1 MLASRGYI
9 LVSVDENF
17 LNLDWL
23 GDYRTAEH
31 PARGWLLLEHLKV
44 WRGWNESKDSAFF
57 RKVDLANIA
66 LMGHSRGGEA
76 AATAAAFNRLAYYP
90 GDATVR
96 FDYNFAIKSIVAI
109 APSDG
114 QYKPAGMW
122 RPLRDVSYL
131 VLYGGHDADV
141 AFFVGSQQ
149 YKRTSFSQ
157 GFPGFKAQLYVYRAN
172 HGQFNSVWGRF
183 DGSPPGGWVLN
194 LKPLIGGEEQ
204 RRISKVYISAFLE
217 ATLRGGRQYIPMFQ
231 DYRRAAAWLPDTV
244 YLNRYQDATFR
255 PVCTYEEDF
264 DVTSTTL
271 PGGAIRGHNLA
282 VWKEQRIHFRDG
294 SREDNGVYLGWRKPE
309 EKKGAPPDW
318 ASYTIELP
326 ERFAQEAK
334 LGSASVLE
342 FALADAGQEPPPPK
356 GQDAKKQPD
365 KKKAEKKGPAKRKE
379 PLDLTVELIATGGQA
394 VRFPLS
400 QPGPLYAPLTVKQLK
415 IKPPG
420 RSPYGDETEPTL
432 QRYALSLGAL
442 SQTGKGFNPATVK
455 AIRFVFDRSGE
466 GVVIVDDIGFSQAL
480 P

>member
-44 WRGWNESKDSAFF
+44 WRGWNESKDNPFF

-141 AFFVGSQQ
+141 AYFVGSQQ

-157 GFPGFKAQLYVYRAN
+157 GFPGFKAELYVYRVN

-183 DGSPPGGWVLN
+183 DGSPPGGWLLN

-231 DYRRAAAWLPDTV
+231 DYRRAAAWLPDAV

-264 DVTSTTL
+264 DVTSTIL

-294 SREDNGVYLGWRKPE
+294 SREDNGVYLGWRKPDKKKE
-309 EKKGAPPDW
+309 EKKGL
-318 ASYTIELP
+318 T
-326 ERFAQEAK
+326 
-334 LGSASVLE
+334 
-342 FALADAGQEPPPPK
+342 K
-356 GQDAKKQPD
+356 G
-365 KKKAEKKGPAKRKE
+365 KE

-400 QPGPLYAPLTVKQLK
+400 RLGPLYAPLTVKQLK
-415 IKPPG
+415 IQPPG

-442 SQTGKGFNPATVK
+442 SQAGKGFNPATVK